1 MFSLYLGTVLSPHLS
16 QFQLTGIIF
25 EQCTLPAIFFLDC
38 VNPSQDWVCFSCMVI
53 MCFIMISVTCLYALL
68 PFSSIMGWSFHFN
81 FYFIY
86 FYPELKK
93 VELRTCFTGLILFI
107 YFIIN
112 STIFET

>member
-53 MCFIMISVTCLYALL
+53 MYFIMISVTCLYALL
-68 PFSSIMGWSFHFN
+68 PFFPVSWDGHFILI
-81 FYFIY
+81 F
-86 FYPELKK
+86 
-93 VELRTCFTGLILFI
+93 ILFI
-107 YFIIN
+107 FTL
-112 STIFET
+112 S